1 MHHLSICA
9 GIAGIDLGLK
19 QCIRDLRTVAMVE
32 REAWCCAH
40 LVQKM
45 EEGELDPAPI
55 YPDLHRFP
63 FHRYRGLVD
72 IISGGYPCQP
82 FSTAGQRKG
91 TEDERHLWPII
102 REGVRELQPLVCF
115 WENVEGIVSAK
126 SPGYHSVLHHVLSDM
141 EELGFRAEAGCFSAE
156 EVGAPHLR
164 KRWFICAVANSYWNA
179 RSERQPRRA
188 TRKIPAE
195 GDGLSGGESQRQA
208 RKEPRGGSEV
218 FRKPATEAEAG
229 AERTMANANHQRP
242 QGWVSASVTD
252 QEGWQDQGCTARGSS
267 VHRWPSRPGQQQR
280 EWEQPRTLERSMG
293 GSAHGIPHRLD
304 RLRALGNAV
313 VPQTAAVAFSTLW
326 YRLMDQ

>member
-45 EEGELDPAPI
+45 EEGKLDPAPI

-82 FSTAGQRKG
+82 FSTAGQRRG

-102 REGVRELQPLVCF
+102 REGVRVLQPLVCF

-141 EELGFRAEAGCFSAE
+141 EELGFRAEAGCFTAE

-164 KRWFICAVANSYWNA
+164 KRWFICAVANSYWDA

-188 TRKIPAE
+188 TREIPAE

-208 RKEPRGGSEV
+208 RHESGCGSE
-218 FRKPATEAEAG
+218 
-229 AERTMANANHQRP
+229 MANTHSSRGQ
-242 QGWVSASVTD
+242 VSSAEGSTQQSVREMSRCSG
-252 QEGWQDQGCTARGSS
+252 QEWPAR
-267 VHRWPSRPGQQQR
+267 RGQQQWS
-280 EWEQPRTLERSMG
+280 WEHGRTTESSLG

>member
-40 LVQKM
+40 LVRKM
-45 EEGELDPAPI
+45 EEGKLDPAPI

-72 IISGGYPCQP
+72 IVSGGFPCQP
-82 FSTAGQRKG
+82 FSTAGQRRG

-102 REGVRELQPLVCF
+102 RDGVKELQPLVCF
-115 WENVEGIVSAK
+115 WENVDGIASAK

-141 EELGFRAEAGCFSAE
+141 EEMGYKAEAGCFSAE

-164 KRWFICAVANSYWNA
+164 KRWFILGVGNAKHNGSPATTQQGSVDEASGNDKKGQKSARESKGAGRSRSSEYLRSSQTLANTHSS
-179 RSERQPRRA
+179 RGQVSS
-188 TRKIPAE
+188 AE
-195 GDGLSGGESQRQA
+195 GSTQQPVREMSRCSGQ
-208 RKEPRGGSEV
+208 KW
-218 FRKPATEAEAG
+218 PA
-229 AERTMANANHQRP
+229 
-242 QGWVSASVTD
+242 
-252 QEGWQDQGCTARGSS
+252 
-267 VHRWPSRPGQQQR
+267 RPGQQQH
-280 EWEQPRTLERSMG
+280 EWEQSRTTESRLG
-293 GSAHGIPHRLD
+293 GPTHGIPHRLD